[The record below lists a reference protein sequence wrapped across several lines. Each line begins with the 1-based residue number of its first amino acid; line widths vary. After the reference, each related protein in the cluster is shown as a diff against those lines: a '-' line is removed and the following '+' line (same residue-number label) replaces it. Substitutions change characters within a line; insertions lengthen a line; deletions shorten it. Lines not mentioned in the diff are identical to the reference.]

1 MVTEGVSGHFSHRFV
16 EKEDPFLSLE
26 IDVLSL

>member
-16 EKEDPFLSLE
+16 ERDGAFVSLE